1 MNFIRI
7 AVPYLYQVGL
17 LLMAMALPFSNFAMS
32 FASFWILGA
41 WVIDQIVSDH
51 QTRKFRWSRALGNPV
66 FWLLTGIFLI
76 HVVGLV
82 YTRDWTY
89 ALRDVRIKLPL
100 ILFPVVFFT
109 GQLIEGKV
117 FRRMLVVFVLA
128 CAAAALYC
136 LLIPLGLIDRE
147 IKNVR
152 DISVFI
158 SHIRFSMLLVLSTTV
173 LLLWISERRLI
184 ILSVV
189 VMALNISFLWVIES
203 MTGVLLLCAVLFLF
217 LVSTEASVL
226 RKTQRRVLR
235 VAVPLL
241 FLGAGA
247 YITKLAFDY
256 FELPA
261 NHKEGLQTHS
271 ALGSPYE
278 HHLENTLRENGHF
291 IWRNIARDELAAAW
305 PERSHL
311 PLDSTDARGHQVYS
325 TLLRYM
331 TSLGLPKDAEGLSQL
346 TTHDIANIEA
356 GMPTILE
363 MEHSGLRRRLD
374 KIFFEIALLQNGGNP
389 SGNSVTQRI
398 EFWRAAWHV
407 IEQKPLL
414 GVGTGD
420 VKSAMD
426 DAYITIDSRLYAEFR
441 LRAHNQ
447 YLTFWMAF
455 GVFGMLLLM
464 ATLLIPYGVPVTE
477 RGFLFTAFCV
487 IVALS
492 YLTEDTLETQAGV
505 TMVGFFSALFAAQR
519 LAFHARIRSAT

>member
-1 MNFIRI
+1 MNFIRL
-7 AVPYLYQVGL
+7 AVPYLYQIGL

-41 WVIDQIVSDH
+41 WIIDQIVCDH
-51 QTRKFRWSRALGNPV
+51 QTRKFRWSRALRNPV

-76 HVVGLV
+76 HLIGLV
-82 YTRDWTY
+82 YTRDWPY

-100 ILFPVVFFT
+100 LLFPVVFFT

-117 FRRMLVVFVLA
+117 FRRMLIVFVVA
-128 CAAAALYC
+128 CAAAAFYC
-136 LLIPLGLIDRE
+136 LLIPLGVIERE

-158 SHIRFSMLLVLSTTV
+158 SHIRFSMLLVLSTAI
-173 LLLWISERRLI
+173 LLLWVSERRLVALAVPI
-184 ILSVV
+184 
-189 VMALNISFLWVIES
+189 MALNISFLWVIES
-203 MTGVLLLCAVLFLF
+203 MTGVLLLCAVVFLF
-217 LVSTEASVL
+217 LISAEASVL
-226 RKTQRRVLR
+226 RKVQRRILR
-235 VAVPLL
+235 VVVPLI
-241 FLGAGA
+241 FVVAAA
-247 YITKLAFDY
+247 YVTKLAYDY
-256 FELPA
+256 FEVPENPA
-261 NHKEGLQTHS
+261 EGLQSHS
-271 ALGSPYE
+271 ALGAPYE

-291 IWRNIARDELAAAW
+291 IWRNIARDELVVEW
-305 PERSHL
+305 SQRSEI
-311 PLDSTDARGHQVYS
+311 PLDSNDARGHQVYG

-331 TSLGLPKDAEGLSQL
+331 TSLGLTKDAEGLSHL
-346 TTHDIANIEA
+346 TTHDIANVEA
-356 GMPTILE
+356 GVPSILE

-407 IEQKPLL
+407 IEQKPLF

-426 DAYITIDSRLYAEFR
+426 SAYITIDSRLYAAFR

-455 GVFGMLLLM
+455 GVFGMLLLI
-464 ATLLIPYGVPVTE
+464 ATLFLPLGVGVTE
-477 RGFLFTAFCV
+477 RGFLFSAFCV

-505 TMVGFFSALFAAQR
+505 TMVAFFSALFAAQR